1 MLSDDAAVAN
11 GFSFQT
17 AALRDTDSRTVM
29 LPHSH
34 TAGEPHSHAAT
45 QSYSHAAIQPY
56 SHSLLCSF
64 FHITVFH
71 SNLRWTG
78 DLQTEGYRRLSVIL
92 IFRLPL
98 CITIL
103 YTNIPITDSSGR
115 KYADRGITL
124 PQLLTG
130 AFKWARVTVHR
141 SVCCRHNHVITCYP
155 DKYKKRLFTDCR
167 RCGKES
173 L

>member
-11 GFSFQT
+11 GSSFQT

-71 SNLRWTG
+71 SNLR
-78 DLQTEGYRRLSVIL
+78 
-92 IFRLPL
+92 
-98 CITIL
+98 
-103 YTNIPITDSSGR
+103 
-115 KYADRGITL
+115 
-124 PQLLTG
+124 
-130 AFKWARVTVHR
+130 
-141 SVCCRHNHVITCYP
+141 
-155 DKYKKRLFTDCR
+155 
-167 RCGKES
+167 
-173 L
+173 